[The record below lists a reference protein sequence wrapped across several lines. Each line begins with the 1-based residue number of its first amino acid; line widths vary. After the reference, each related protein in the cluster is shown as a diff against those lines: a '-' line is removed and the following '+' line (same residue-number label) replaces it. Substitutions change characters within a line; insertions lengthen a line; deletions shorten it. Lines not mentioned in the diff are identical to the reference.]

1 MSWQFRK
8 SKSLGNGIRLNFG
21 KNGIG
26 ISGGIKGLR
35 YSKGAD
41 GKIRRTISIP
51 HTGLRKTEII
61 GGNKNNKSE
70 NNKHRNIL
78 VSVLLLPFRLIWWL
92 IKYLAIGMVL
102 GAMGALVGT
111 KNKKR

>member
-61 GGNKNNKSE
+61 NNNKSE
-70 NNKHRNIL
+70 NNKHTNII
-78 VSVLLLPFRLIWWL
+78 VSALLLPFKLIWWL
-92 IKYLAIGMVL
+92 TKYLAIGMVL
-102 GAMGALVGT
+102 GAIGALMGT